1 MIDQGIRRR
10 FEEMLPWYV
19 NGTLE
24 RESRQWFETQ
34 LATHPEL
41 RAELEFTET
50 IQARVQASVPQVAPE
65 LGLDTLMSRI
75 HAERASAPSPARPA
89 RSQAAAA
96 TPGLMARLTAFLEG
110 FRLTPAFAT
119 AAAVI
124 AVQAGIIGV
133 LVSNQPDTGVGDPAY
148 SGFRSAGDGVV
159 VTGPLIEVAFNA
171 DAREREIRALLVEV
185 GGMLAG
191 GPGQLGQYMVYVPAD
206 RIADT
211 LRVLEASS
219 IVDAVELVPDNAP
232 PR

>member
-41 RAELEFTET
+41 RSELEFTET
-50 IQARVQASVPQVAPE
+50 IQARVQASVPQVAPD

-89 RSQAAAA
+89 RSQAAA

-133 LVSNQPDTGVGDPAY
+133 LVSNQPDGGVDDPAY

-159 VTGPLIEVAFNA
+159 VTGPLLEVAFNA

-185 GGMLAG
+185 GGTLAG

-211 LRVLEASS
+211 LRVLEASP
-219 IVDAVELVPDNAP
+219 IVDAVEIVPDSAT